1 MSAKADPLEPQID
14 LLESQLRAS
23 LGAKHFDDRAKMEQ
37 ALKKTFG
44 QYDTSG
50 DGRLQYEE
58 FECALVRDLNFVG
71 LHRVIRGL
79 FERYDS
85 DCSDRL
91 SFPEFCGA
99 VLGAKKRDVGNA
111 RNVVERVKNL
121 IIARG
126 GANGIRTMSVI
137 LRRMDRNGNKKLD
150 EDELKEGLAV
160 YGVHPSKEEM
170 KTLMAY
176 FDRDG
181 DRSIGVTEFLR
192 GVRGRMARRRV
203 KLVRTAFGLLDK
215 TADETITVE
224 DLLQAYDTSQHP
236 EVISG
241 DASPDDILAQFLEL
255 WDKDRNGTVTWQE
268 FLDYYKDI
276 SCGID
281 DDAYFELMMRN
292 AWHISGGEGVAANTT
307 CIRVLVTHSD
317 GSQTVEEVKNDL
329 GIRFG
334 DLKAVTA
341 RLNSQGITDIKEVS
355 FS

>member
-1 MSAKADPLEPQID
+1 MSSKADPLESQID
-14 LLESQLRAS
+14 LLESQLRSS
-23 LGAKHFDDRAKMEQ
+23 LGAKHFDDRSKMEKSLRQ
-37 ALKKTFG
+37 VFG

-85 DCSDRL
+85 DCSERL
-91 SFPEFCGA
+91 SFSEFSNA
-99 VLGAKKRDVGNA
+99 VLGVQKRSQGNA

-121 IIARG
+121 IISRG
-126 GANGIRTMSVI
+126 GANGIRSMTVI

-150 EDELKEGLAV
+150 EDELKSGLAV
-160 YGVHPSKEEM
+160 YGVHPSREEM
-170 KTLMAY
+170 KTIMSY
-176 FDRDG
+176 FDHDG
-181 DRSIGVTEFLR
+181 DRSVSVTEFLR
-192 GVRGRMARRRV
+192 GIRGRMPRRRV

-215 TADETITVE
+215 TSDEEITVD
-224 DLLQAYDTSQHP
+224 DLLKAYDASQHP
-236 EVISG
+236 GVIAG
-241 DASPDDILAQFLEL
+241 DATEEDVLSQFLQL
-255 WDKDRNGTVTWQE
+255 WDKDRNGIVTWQE

-281 DDAYFELMMRN
+281 DDDYFELMMRN
-292 AWHISGGEGVAANTT
+292 AWHISGGEGAAANTT
-307 CIRVLVTHSD
+307 CMRVLVTHTD
-317 GSQTVEEVKNDL
+317 GSQTVEEVQNDL

-334 DLKAVTA
+334 DLDAVRG
-341 RLNSQGITDIKEVS
+341 RLQSQGINDIKEIS